1 MRKETKIEV
10 GKKIRSIIDSHK
22 GLFFFEYGKMS
33 VQESLEL
40 RRAIRKHSTSGIRSV
55 KNTFVKKAIGD
66 DFPTFPVD
74 CLKGPTGMAY
84 SDKEFIEV
92 AKTLLEFSKT
102 SGKINIKAGYVEGKK
117 MDLPQIE
124 ALSKLPGREVLLGQL
139 GGTMASPMR
148 SFLTN
153 LRAPLQNFGLLLNQL
168 KSKKEE

>member
-40 RRAIRKHSTSGIRSV
+40 RRAIRKHSTSGIRIV

-66 DFPTFPVD
+66 DFPTF
-74 CLKGPTGMAY
+74 KGPTGMAY